1 MSSQRSFLLGL
12 FFLVTLCVLGYYT
25 LFLTDFTLFKS
36 HPEIA
41 VHFSKTNGLRE
52 GDAVLVAGMRW
63 GRVKRMIYDP
73 KAPMDRRITVT
84 ASLDD
89 PLVLRDGFKIE
100 VEDATLL
107 GGHNL
112 AIDPGPADAAPIP
125 PDRDLFGGVAPNPLD
140 ALGSLVRESQKG
152 VTQFV
157 DDLSDV
163 AHGIRAG
170 KGVVGKLLTDE
181 QMATDLANA
190 VSNASQTL
198 ATVQRMTRDMEAGK
212 GSVGQLL
219 VNAQLYDELKDAAHK
234 LSTTLDEATALA
246 RDARTGNGVV
256 GRLLEDPTMGAD
268 LAQAVGDVQ
277 RILAKVN
284 TGQGTVGRLINDD
297 TIAKNVEDVTM
308 RLSKGEGS
316 LGAFLVKNDVYDNVR
331 QITEDTAVVTGAI
344 RSGQGSF
351 GRMIMDDEL
360 YRDVKIALRIVERAL
375 EEYREAAPI
384 TTFTS
389 VFFSAF

>member
-1 MSSQRSFLLGL
+1 MSSRRSLLLGL

-36 HPEIA
+36 HPELL
-41 VHFSKTNGLRE
+41 VRFSKTNGLRE

-63 GRVKRMIYDP
+63 GRVKRMVYDP
-73 KAPMDRRITVT
+73 KAPMDRRISVT

-89 PLVLRDGFKIE
+89 PLTLRDGFKIE

-112 AIDPGPADAAPIP
+112 AIDPGPADAPSIP
-125 PDRDLFGGVAPNPLD
+125 PDQALFGGVAPNPLD
-140 ALGSLVRESQKG
+140 ALGNLVRESQKG

-157 DDLSDV
+157 DDISDL
-163 AHGIRAG
+163 AHGMRAG
-170 KGVVGKLLTDE
+170 KGVVGKLFTDE
-181 QMATDLANA
+181 RMAQDLSNA
-190 VSNASQTL
+190 VASASQTL
-198 ATVQRMTRDMEAGK
+198 ATVQAITSDLKAGK

-219 VNAQLYDELKDAAHK
+219 VNAQLYDELRDAAHK
-234 LSTTLDEATALA
+234 LSSTLDEVNAVA
-246 RDARTGNGVV
+246 RDVRTGNGVV
-256 GRLLEDPTMGAD
+256 SRLLEDPSMGAD
-268 LAQAVGDVQ
+268 LSQAVGDVQ
-277 RILAKVN
+277 RILAKVDS
-284 TGQGTVGRLINDD
+284 GQGSAGHWINDD
-297 TIAKNVEDVTM
+297 TMARNLDEVTT
-308 RLSKGEGS
+308 RLTKGEGS
-316 LGAFLVKNDVYDNVR
+316 LGALLVKNEVYDNVR
-331 QITEDTAVVTGAI
+331 QITEDTATVTGAI

-360 YRDVKIALRIVERAL
+360 YRDVKVALRIVERAL